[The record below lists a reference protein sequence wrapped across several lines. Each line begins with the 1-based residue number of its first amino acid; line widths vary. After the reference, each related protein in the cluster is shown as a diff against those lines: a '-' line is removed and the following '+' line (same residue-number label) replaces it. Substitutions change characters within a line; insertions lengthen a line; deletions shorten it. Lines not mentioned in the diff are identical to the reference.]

1 MIKAKSKAMKD
12 ETETLS
18 EADEIAALLPWYVS
32 GKISTSDKA
41 RVDAYVVTHPE
52 VRAHIALAREEAD
65 EVFNANQAIVVP
77 RDALD
82 KLRAAVAS
90 SPSARLHAVQAT
102 LLDKIGVFLGG
113 LAPRQL
119 AYAGVAAA
127 LAIAVQAASIG
138 ALLQGQSGT
147 GGYQT
152 ASGQKDTLRSGTFA
166 LVAFQPAAPAGT
178 LSAFLAEN
186 KLTIVEG
193 PKAGGVFRVRLSD
206 AALSAADVE
215 TALATLK
222 ARTDLVSFASAAP
235 QTP

>member
-1 MIKAKSKAMKD
+1 MTN
-12 ETETLS
+12 ETEILS
-18 EADEIAALLPWYVS
+18 DADEIAALLPWYVS
-32 GKISTSDKA
+32 GKISTSDKD
-41 RVDAYVVTHPE
+41 RVDAYANAHPD
-52 VRAHIALAREEAD
+52 VRRHITLAREEAD
-65 EVFNANQAIVVP
+65 AVFSQNQEIAVP

-82 KLRAAVAS
+82 KLRTSVAS

-113 LAPRQL
+113 LSPRHL

-138 ALLQGQSGT
+138 ALLQGQ
-147 GGYQT
+147 GGYQVANAPGVET
-152 ASGQKDTLRSGTFA
+152 INGSFA

-186 KLTIVEG
+186 KFTIVEG
-193 PKAGGVFRVRLSD
+193 PKAGGLFRVRVGD
-206 AALSAADVE
+206 AALSPAD
-215 TALATLK
+215 TDAMLAKLK
-222 ARTDLVSFASAAP
+222 ARGDLVSFAAAAP